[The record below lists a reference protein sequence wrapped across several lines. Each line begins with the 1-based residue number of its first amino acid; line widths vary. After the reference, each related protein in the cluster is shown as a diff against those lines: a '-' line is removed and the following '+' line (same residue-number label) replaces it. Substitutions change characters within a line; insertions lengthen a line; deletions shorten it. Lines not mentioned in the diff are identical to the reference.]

1 MMTSR
6 SSLVTVL
13 LLLALSSGGRA
24 QSSSTGPAAQ
34 AAGQTSTQASAQA
47 GFAHIRGR
55 EILDSAGR
63 PIHMRGTS
71 IGNWM
76 VTEGYMFGFENGPQ
90 SKSEVEALT
99 LELLGPE
106 RSADFWRQYR
116 ARWVTAADIHLLHL
130 TGSNTLRVPLHYSF
144 FETDD
149 AEGFRLLDQLV
160 AWCRAEDI
168 YVILDLHA
176 APGGQTGANIDDS
189 AGYPWLYRSPE
200 SQAHLVA
207 VWQRLARHYRDNRT
221 VLGYD
226 LLNEPIPHFARL
238 RPFNSDLEPIYKKIT
253 AAIRPI
259 DPNHILFLGGA
270 QWDTNF
276 EVFGPPFDPN
286 TAYTFHTY
294 WAPPE
299 QATVQ
304 KFVDFGAKYNVPLW
318 CGESGENTDEWI
330 KSFRTL
336 LEADNIGW
344 TFWPYKK
351 LTKTS
356 AFVTVKAPEGWSE
369 IVAFGKLPRGTAAAE
384 DRLRARPD
392 QDLIDKAFS
401 ELLTN
406 IELSHATVNPGYLNA
421 LGLSVPPK

>member
-1 MMTSR
+1 MTAKSP
-6 SSLVTVL
+6 LIIVL
-13 LLLALSSGGRA
+13 LLLTMSVAGG
-24 QSSSTGPAAQ
+24 AQ
-34 AAGQTSTQASAQA
+34 ASKPAQTATQA
-47 GFAHIRGR
+47 GFAHIHGR
-55 EILDSAGR
+55 DILDGAGR

-76 VTEGYMFGFENGPQ
+76 VTEGYMFGFEAGPQ
-90 SKSEVEALT
+90 SKSEIEALT

-116 ARWVTAADIHLLHL
+116 KLWVTAADIHLLHL

-144 FETDD
+144 FETDETD
-149 AEGFRLLDQLV
+149 GFRLIDQLID
-160 AWCRAEDI
+160 WCRAEDI

-176 APGGQTGANIDDS
+176 APGGQTGSNIDDS

-200 SQAHLVA
+200 SQAHLIA
-207 VWQRLARHYRDNRT
+207 VWQRLARHYRDNPT

-226 LLNEPIPHFARL
+226 LLNEPIPHYARL
-238 RPFNSDLEPIYKKIT
+238 RQFNPDLEPIYKKLT

-299 QATVQ
+299 QATIQ
-304 KFVDFGAKYNVPLW
+304 KFVDFGTKYNVPLW
-318 CGESGENTDEWI
+318 LGESGENTDDWI
-330 KSFRTL
+330 KSFRIL

-356 AFVTVKAPEGWSE
+356 AFVTVKAPEGWAE
-369 IVAFGKLPRGTAAAE
+369 IVAFSKLPRGTGAAE

-392 QDLIDKAFS
+392 QDLIDRAFA
-401 ELLTN
+401 ELLIN
-406 IELSHATVNPGYLNA
+406 MALSHATVNAGYLTA
-421 LGLSVPPK
+421 LGLSIPPK

>member
-1 MMTSR
+1 MTSR

-13 LLLALSSGGRA
+13 LLLALPSAGLA
-24 QSSSTGPAAQ
+24 QSSRTGPAAQ
-34 AAGQTSTQASAQA
+34 AAGQTSAQA

-55 EILDSAGR
+55 DILDAAGR

-116 ARWVTAADIHLLHL
+116 ARWVTAADIRLLHL
-130 TGSNTLRVPLHYSF
+130 SGSNTLRVPLHYSF

-149 AEGFRLLDQLV
+149 AEGFRLVDQLIT
-160 AWCRAEDI
+160 WCRAEDI

-226 LLNEPIPHFARL
+226 LLNEPIPNFARL
-238 RPFNSDLEPIYKKIT
+238 QQFNSDLEPIYKKIT

-276 EVFGPPFDPN
+276 QVFGPPFDPN

-299 QATVQ
+299 QATIE

-330 KSFRTL
+330 KSFRVL

-351 LTKTS
+351 LSKTS

-401 ELLTN
+401 ELLSN

-421 LGLSVPPK
+421 LGLNVPPK